1 MSYIQSNDLGQGHM
15 QGLFAEPVHVHVRN
29 TFEYIPEQVQFKIR
43 VLDRK
48 LANTLLSKLISRS

>member
-1 MSYIQSNDLGQGHM
+1 M